1 MERRTARRVGRL
13 IAVTGVIA
21 LFGGGAATPGDA
33 RIAQGPRVEIQF
45 GAGLAPDGRS
55 IGVQVLA
62 SCPERWTVVE
72 AAVTLTQPQATGT
85 ASFPLTCIGSLRSFW
100 ISVPYSGNAFELGQA
115 HATASVVVKRGKT
128 ESAQDSQALTVQ
140 PTVLVELADTARLEA
155 GGAGAEI
162 AVTVACP
169 VGTNGL
175 ESRLNISQS
184 GRTSGNGTYT
194 PICDGTR
201 HTFDVHVRASEGV
214 YLPGEAVALTF
225 ADIEFQGEIF
235 YGVDD
240 GPIQL
245 VN

>member
-13 IAVTGVIA
+13 IAVAGTIA
-21 LFGGGAATPGDA
+21 LFGGGAATPSDA
-33 RIAQGPRVEIQF
+33 RVAQGPRVEIQSV
-45 GAGLAPDGRS
+45 AGLAPDGRS

-72 AAVTLTQPQATGT
+72 AAVTITQPQATGT
-85 ASFPLTCIGSLRSFW
+85 ASFPLTCIGSLRSFS
-100 ISVPYSGNAFELGQA
+100 ISVPSSGDAFELRQA
-115 HATASVVVKRGKT
+115 QATASVVVKRGKT
-128 ESAQDSQALTVQ
+128 ESAHDSQALTVQ

-155 GGAGAEI
+155 AGAEAVI

-175 ESRLNISQS
+175 ESRLNVSQS
-184 GRTSGNGTYT
+184 GLTSGNGTYT
-194 PICDGTR
+194 PSCDGTR
-201 HTFDVHVRASEGV
+201 HTFDVRVRASDGV
-214 YLPGEAVALTF
+214 YRPGEAVALTF

-235 YGVDD
+235 YGVDE

-245 VN
+245 VS